1 MGRVV
6 ESEENIV
13 LKNNYLTIIIII
25 VIQFN
30 FLRLDYMDIY
40 IYIYKYVSRGERN
53 FHYVTSMQLRIK
65 TLRTNKI

>member
-40 IYIYKYVSRGERN
+40 IYINTYHVEKEIFIIYSI
-53 FHYVTSMQLRIK
+53 QLRIK